1 MTRNAVEQSPEG
13 PAPLT
18 LFDSAISGNAYKV
31 RLVLSHLRLP
41 FRRIEFN
48 VDDGS
53 TRTAEFLRRNPNGRV
68 PTVQLADGSY
78 LWESNAILYYFAEG
92 TPFWPADKRLRAQ
105 ALQWMFFE
113 QYSHEPYVAV
123 VRHWVAHLGRT
134 PQNEPQLAAKTE
146 RGYQALGVMESHLKD
161 HDFFAGPACSIAD
174 MALYA
179 YTHVA
184 HEGGFDLGRFP
195 GIGAWLGRVAAQ
207 PGHIRITD

>member
-1 MTRNAVEQSPEG
+1 MPQAAQTSAE
-13 PAPLT
+13 PLT

-31 RLVLSHLRLP
+31 RLILSYLGIP

-53 TRTAEFLRRNPNGRV
+53 TRTAEFLQRNPNGRV

-78 LWESNAILYYFAEG
+78 LWESDALLYYFAEG
-92 TPFWPADKRLRAQ
+92 TPYWPNDKRLRAQ

-113 QYSHEPYVAV
+113 QYSHEPYIAV
-123 VRHWVAHLGRT
+123 VRHWVAHLGKT
-134 PQNEPQLAAKTE
+134 PENEPQLPMRKE
-146 RGYQALGVMESHLKD
+146 RGHQALSVMESHLKD
-161 HDFFAGPACSIAD
+161 HAFFAGPAYSIAD

-184 HEGGFDLGRFP
+184 PEGGFDLGRYP
-195 GIGAWLGRVAAQ
+195 GIQRWLGRVAAQ
-207 PGHIRITD
+207 PGHVRITD

>member
-1 MTRNAVEQSPEG
+1 MPQAAQTLAD
-13 PAPLT
+13 PLT

-31 RLVLSHLRLP
+31 RLILSHLGIP
-41 FRRIEFN
+41 VRRIEFN

-78 LWESNAILYYFAEG
+78 LWESDAILYYFAEG
-92 TPFWPADKRLRAQ
+92 TPYWPSDKRLRAQ

-113 QYSHEPYVAV
+113 QYSHEPYIAV
-123 VRHWVAHLGRT
+123 VRHWVAHLGKT
-134 PQNEPQLAAKTE
+134 PENEPQLAMRIE

-161 HDFFAGPACSIAD
+161 HDFFAGPTYTIAD

-184 HEGGFDLGRFP
+184 PEGGFDLGRYP
-195 GIGAWLGRVAAQ
+195 GIQRWLGRIAAQ

>member
-1 MTRNAVEQSPEG
+1 MPQAAQNPGAE
-13 PAPLT
+13 PLT

-31 RLVLSHLRLP
+31 RLILSHLGIP
-41 FRRIEFN
+41 FRRIEFS

-53 TRTAEFLRRNPNGRV
+53 TRTAEFLARNPNGRV

-78 LWESNAILYYFAEG
+78 LWESDAILYYFAEG
-92 TPFWPADKRLRAQ
+92 TPYWPSDKRLRAQ

-134 PQNEPQLAAKTE
+134 PQNEPQLPAKME

-161 HDFFAGPACSIAD
+161 HDFFAGPTYTIAD

-184 HEGGFDLGRFP
+184 PEGGFDLGRYP
-195 GIGAWLGRVAAQ
+195 GIQRWLGRVAAQ
-207 PGHIRITD
+207 PGHVRITD

>member
-1 MTRNAVEQSPEG
+1 MPQAAQNPGAE
-13 PAPLT
+13 PLT

-31 RLVLSHLRLP
+31 RLILSHLGIP
-41 FRRIEFN
+41 FRRIEFS

-53 TRTAEFLRRNPNGRV
+53 TRTAEFLARNPNGRV

-78 LWESNAILYYFAEG
+78 LWESDAILYYFAEG
-92 TPFWPADKRLRAQ
+92 TPYWPSDKRLRAQ

-113 QYSHEPYVAV
+113 QYSHEPYIAV

-134 PQNEPQLAAKTE
+134 LENEPQLPSKTE

-161 HDFFAGPACSIAD
+161 HAFFAGPAYSIAD

-184 HEGGFDLGRFP
+184 PEGGFDLSRYS
-195 GIGAWLGRVAAQ
+195 GIRAWLARVAAQ

>member
-1 MTRNAVEQSPEG
+1 MSNAAQKPSIE
-13 PAPLT
+13 PLT
-18 LFDSAISGNAYKV
+18 LLDSAISGNAYKV
-31 RLVLSHLRLP
+31 RLILSHLGIP

-53 TRTAEFLRRNPNGRV
+53 TRTAEFLARNPNGRV

-78 LWESNAILYYFAEG
+78 LWESDAILYYFAEG
-92 TPFWPADKRLRAQ
+92 TPYWPSDKRLRAQ

-113 QYSHEPYVAV
+113 QYSHEPYIAV
-123 VRHWVAHLGRT
+123 VRHWVAHLGKT
-134 PQNEPQLAAKTE
+134 PENEPQLPAKTE

-161 HDFFAGPACSIAD
+161 HDFFAGPAYSIAD

-184 HEGGFDLGRFP
+184 PEGGFDLGRYP
-195 GIGAWLGRVAAQ
+195 GIRAWLGRVAAQ
-207 PGHIRITD
+207 PGHVRITD